1 MIDRHLTSEKL
12 EEQFLSLPKDIQNA
26 ITSNAILDVVGE
38 IGKNRGLH
46 IDQTGV
52 LAEETALLMLGE
64 TRLDGFSSRMEESL
78 GVPSNIANAIVQDLN
93 DKIFLPIRAS
103 LMTLHEKRATP
114 QAPENM
120 LATNMTP
127 FSDDAKEGGQE
138 VTGNQQLVTGGG
150 EKIPKKEPITEQSSR
165 PIPPSAS
172 YPAKQL
178 PVGPSLVEQKLAK
191 PFTAPAKEV
200 KNGNQT
206 AAQSAP
212 ATKIDPYRE
221 LTK

>member
-114 QAPENM
+114 QAPEDM

-127 FSDDAKEGGQE
+127 LSDVAPETSTMKERLAPLGVLNNKHVPAHQRYLKHPRRRQFSIQ
-138 VTGNQQLVTGGG
+138 
-150 EKIPKKEPITEQSSR
+150 
-165 PIPPSAS
+165 
-172 YPAKQL
+172 
-178 PVGPSLVEQKLAK
+178 
-191 PFTAPAKEV
+191 
-200 KNGNQT
+200 
-206 AAQSAP
+206 
-212 ATKIDPYRE
+212 
-221 LTK
+221 